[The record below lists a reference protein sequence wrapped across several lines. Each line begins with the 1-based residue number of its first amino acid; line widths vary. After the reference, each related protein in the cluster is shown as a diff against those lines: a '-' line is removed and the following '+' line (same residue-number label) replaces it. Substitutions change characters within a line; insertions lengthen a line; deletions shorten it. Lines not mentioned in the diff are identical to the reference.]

1 MRADRRFRLRALFQ
15 SAVFLALL
23 VTLVALLAFVARE
36 HRREW
41 DITRSARNTL
51 SPATISVLK
60 LLDAPLK
67 VTAFA
72 MKEDANGHNLHQL
85 IRERLRPYQRIKPDL
100 TLELVDPREQPKR
113 ATAAGI
119 SSPNELVLEYRKR
132 TEHLPLADLNE
143 QNFDNA
149 LMRLLRGANSQV
161 FWLEGHGE
169 RRLDGT
175 ANYDLGEFGRQLT
188 ERGIKLRSLNL
199 ALAQAVPANAAVLII
214 ADPQVDLQPAEVQ
227 KLEQY
232 LDQGGNL
239 LWLIDP
245 EPLHGL
251 EPLAER
257 LGLVLNPGTIVD
269 PSLPPRSGPPV
280 FAVGSSYA
288 RHPITSGFHL
298 NTVFPYAREIGTTEN
313 DEWRVTTLIEAAA
326 RGWVEMGK
334 LDGPITFDKNRDFPG
349 PVPVA
354 AAFERNVGDRQQR
367 VVVIG
372 SGSFLS
378 NTFLGNGGNLE
389 LGIAVVNW
397 LVGDDN
403 LVSIEPRPAA
413 DAHIS
418 IQPTT
423 LYLVAFSFLL
433 VLPLAFA
440 VTGAVIWWRRRK
452 AA

>member
-1 MRADRRFRLRALFQ
+1 MRADRRFRLRALIQ
-15 SAVFLALL
+15 SALFIVLL

-41 DITRSARNTL
+41 DITRSARNSL
-51 SPATISVLK
+51 APATVSVLK
-60 LLDAPLK
+60 LLAAPLK

-72 MKEDANGHNLHQL
+72 MKQDANGNDLHQL
-85 IRERLRPYQRIKPDL
+85 IRERMRPYQRVKPDL
-100 TLELVDPREQPKR
+100 ALTIVDPREEPER
-113 ATAAGI
+113 AQAAGI
-119 SSPNELVLEYRKR
+119 SSPNELVIEYRRR
-132 TEHLPLADLNE
+132 TEHMPLGDFNE

-149 LMRLLRGANSQV
+149 MMRLLRGTSRQV

-169 RRLDGT
+169 RRLDGI
-175 ANYDLGEFGRQLT
+175 ANNDLGEFGRQLA
-188 ERGIKLRSLNL
+188 ERGLKLTSLNL
-199 ALAQAVPANAAVLII
+199 ALAQAVPANAAMLII
-214 ADPQVDLQPAEVQ
+214 ADPQVDLQPAEVE
-227 KLEQY
+227 KIEQY
-232 LDQGGNL
+232 VDRGGNL

-257 LGLVLNPGTIVD
+257 LGLVLTPGTIVD

-280 FAVGSSYA
+280 FAVASSYA
-288 RHPITSGFHL
+288 RHPITNGFHL
-298 NTVFPYAREIGTTEN
+298 NTVFPYAREIGTLQT
-313 DEWRVTTLIEAAA
+313 DEWHATTLVEAAA

-334 LDGPITFDKNRDFPG
+334 LDDHVTFDKSKDFPG

-354 AAFERNVGDRQQR
+354 AALERMVGDHQQR

-397 LVGDDN
+397 LAGDDN
-403 LVSIEPRPAA
+403 LISIEPRPAA
-413 DAHIS
+413 DARINIEPS
-418 IQPTT
+418 T

-440 VTGAVIWWRRRK
+440 ATGILIWWRRRR